1 MSNFIKSKEEL
12 EVLKEIL
19 IELKINN
26 KQLEEITDEEKTESD
41 IKD

>member
-19 IELKINN
+19 IQMKINN
-26 KQLEEITDEEKTESD
+26 KQLEEITEEEKTDSD